1 MLHPTGP
8 RSGGLLA
15 TLLLLAATVL
25 FPPPVAADE
34 RVDLELVLAVDV
46 SGSMDRDEQ
55 QLQRAG
61 YVAALTH
68 PDVLAAVSAGLT
80 GRIALTYMEWAG
92 PSAQR
97 VAVPWQVID
106 GEASARDF
114 AAKIAAAPLGTMRGT
129 SISSGLRLAATLFEA
144 NGFTGYRKVIDMSGD
159 GPNNMGPPVIEARD
173 TVVAL
178 GIVINGLPIMLKQA
192 NSAGFGSISDLDT
205 YYANCVIG
213 GPGAFLVSVNA
224 PSGLVDAIRRKMILE
239 IADAGDDGA
248 ALRLVAAEPVTDP
261 NYDCMIGE
269 RLRRQW
275 MDR

>member
-1 MLHPTGP
+1 MLQPTGL
-8 RSGGLLA
+8 RAGRLLA
-15 TLLLLAATVL
+15 VLFALAAAIV
-25 FPPPVAADE
+25 PAASADDQ
-34 RVDLELVLAVDV
+34 VDLELVLAVDV

-68 PDVLAAVSAGLT
+68 PDVVAAVSSGLT

-97 VAVPWQVID
+97 VIVPWQVVD

-114 AAKIAAAPLGTMRGT
+114 AAKLAAAPLGTMRGT
-129 SISSGLRLAATLFEA
+129 SISSGLRLAASLFEG
-144 NGFTGYRKVIDMSGD
+144 NGYTGYRKVIDMSGD
-159 GPNNMGPPVIEARD
+159 GPNNMGPPVAEARD

-192 NSAGFGSISDLDT
+192 NAAGFGSISDLDD

-213 GPGAFLVSVNA
+213 GPGAFLVSVNH

-239 IADAGDDGA
+239 IADSGGDLA
-248 ALRLVAAEPVTDP
+248 ATLVAGEPAVDP
-261 NYDCMIGE
+261 GYDCLIGE